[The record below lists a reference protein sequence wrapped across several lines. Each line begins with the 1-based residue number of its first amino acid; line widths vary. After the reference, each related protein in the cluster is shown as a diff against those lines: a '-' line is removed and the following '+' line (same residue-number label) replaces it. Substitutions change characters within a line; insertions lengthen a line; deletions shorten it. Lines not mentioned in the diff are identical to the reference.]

1 MWYAYVQPYNP
12 GCLRKKSGNFCVRP
26 GLSVIAQ
33 LASGSG
39 LKIQGLVLGSGL
51 GLGLGLLSR
60 AELALGALVTPV
72 TSEPGSQFEPVGSK

>member
-1 MWYAYVQPYNP
+1 M
-12 GCLRKKSGNFCVRP
+12 RP

-39 LKIQGLVLGSGL
+39 LKIQGSGLGSGL

-60 AELALGALVTPV
+60 AELGPGGLGYTSDVRGRKPVRASRIQV
-72 TSEPGSQFEPVGSK
+72 TSLQESQCGSHDVSVK

>member
-1 MWYAYVQPYNP
+1 M
-12 GCLRKKSGNFCVRP
+12 RP

-39 LKIQGLVLGSGL
+39 LKIQGLGLGSGLGL

>member
-1 MWYAYVQPYNP
+1 M
-12 GCLRKKSGNFCVRP
+12 RP

-39 LKIQGLVLGSGL
+39 LKIQGFGLGSGL

-72 TSEPGSQFEPVGSK
+72 TSEPGSQFEPFGSK

>member
-1 MWYAYVQPYNP
+1 M
-12 GCLRKKSGNFCVRP
+12 RP

-39 LKIQGLVLGSGL
+39 LKIQGSGLGSGL

-60 AELALGALVTPV
+60 AELGPWGLGTPV
-72 TSEPGSQFEPVGSK
+72 TSEAESQFEPVGSK

>member
-1 MWYAYVQPYNP
+1 MPMSSLNP

-39 LKIQGLVLGSGL
+39 LKIQGLGLGSGL
-51 GLGLGLLSR
+51 GLGLKLD
-60 AELALGALVTPV
+60 LG
-72 TSEPGSQFEPVGSK
+72 